1 MNQMLGPFVL
11 GFIFLVI
18 GAVSFW
24 GRSRLSRMGAKLS
37 AAVNENISH
46 EEAYRRRLR
55 YGYVSG
61 IIFLAAGA
69 GFIIFGVISLV
80 TNTG

>member
-1 MNQMLGPFVL
+1 MIQLYGPL
-11 GFIFLVI
+11 IMGSLLLLL

-24 GRSRLSRMGAKLS
+24 GRYRLSRMGAKLS
-37 AAVNENISH
+37 AAVDANTTY

-61 IIFLAAGA
+61 LVFLAAGA
-69 GFIIFGVISLV
+69 GFFVFGVINLV
-80 TNTG
+80 ANSG

>member
-1 MNQMLGPFVL
+1 MLGPIVF
-11 GFIFLVI
+11 GSISLVI
-18 GAVSFW
+18 GAISFW
-24 GRSRLSRMGAKLS
+24 GRSRLSHMGAKLS
-37 AAVNENISH
+37 SAVNENINY

-61 IIFLAAGA
+61 LIFLSVGA
-69 GFIIFGVISLV
+69 GFLIFGVVNLL

>member
-1 MNQMLGPFVL
+1 
-11 GFIFLVI
+11 
-18 GAVSFW
+18 
-24 GRSRLSRMGAKLS
+24 MGAKLS
-37 AAVNENISH
+37 AAVYENISY

-61 IIFLAAGA
+61 LIFLAVGA